1 MSDKQYDSVLVGYA
15 EEPRYND
22 DGELMS
28 GMSASRTQSFKE
40 MIQKYATKRNEEGQ
54 GGNVYVTMF
63 MSKNGKP
70 CCRVFDPNSAAA
82 KEKRAAK
89 QQLRQPRMPSHSD
102 RAPIYFMTARVA
114 FKKRKVVHERVVWIV
129 SVFDNPNDIRNCTT
143 AKQ

>member
-22 DGELMS
+22 EGQLLL
-28 GMSASRTQSFKE
+28 KE
-40 MIQKYATKRNEEGQ
+40 MIEKYATSRNDQGQ
-54 GGNVYVTMF
+54 GGNLYVTMF

-89 QQLRQPRMPSHSD
+89 AAETSTEDALP
-102 RAPIYFMTARVA
+102 F
-114 FKKRKVVHERVVWIV
+114 
-129 SVFDNPNDIRNCTT
+129 
-143 AKQ
+143 